1 MTRMSGG
8 CSDYL
13 AVVTRNVTILVLIAL
28 VNVGYPV
35 LGQESAP
42 TEITETFDRG
52 EFDRMRWFL
61 SNTSVAVT
69 QVDFS
74 RKKMRLIVPP
84 GPDKRPLMGLDSR
97 FGVEGDFDISVDYS
111 IRSLPKPEK
120 EWVNL
125 SIFIIGPDGMAAMT
139 RTHNSKSGQGYS
151 MWFQPSEGSKAKG
164 SARDVSTQD
173 KTGTLRLARV
183 GKELRYYAAATGQPQ
198 KEIGIV
204 DFGDRPIDKVAFQV
218 FTPASK
224 APIDIEFDNMTV
236 KADRFTKLVY
246 VPPSGNAALFW
257 ILSGLAAL
265 ALIWLAAWWIF
276 RRAR

>member
-1 MTRMSGG
+1 MARMRG
-8 CSDYL
+8 CSDHW
-13 AVVTRNVTILVLIAL
+13 AVVTRNVAILVLIASA
-28 VNVGYPV
+28 NVGYPA
-35 LGQESAP
+35 LGQETAP

-52 EFDRMRWFL
+52 EFDRMRWSL
-61 SNTSVAVT
+61 NNTSVAVT

-74 RKKMRLIVPP
+74 QKKMRLLIPP

-97 FGVEGDFDISVDYS
+97 FGFEGDFDISVDYS
-111 IRSLPKPEK
+111 IRSLPKPDK

-139 RTHNSKSGQGYS
+139 RTHNSKSGPGYS

-173 KTGTLRLARV
+173 KAGTLRLARV
-183 GKELRYYAAATGQPQ
+183 GKELRFYAAATGQPQ
-198 KEIGIV
+198 KEIGTV

-224 APIDIEFDNMTV
+224 APIDIEFDNMAA
-236 KADRFTKLVY
+236 KADRFTKLTY
-246 VPPSGNAALFW
+246 VPPTDNAALFW
-257 ILSGLAAL
+257 ILSGLAVVAVIVL
-265 ALIWLAAWWIF
+265 GGWLIS
-276 RRAR
+276 RRDR

>member
-1 MTRMSGG
+1 MLDVPFWARR
-8 CSDYL
+8 
-13 AVVTRNVTILVLIAL
+13 A
-28 VNVGYPV
+28 P
-35 LGQESAP
+35 P
-42 TEITETFDRG
+42 TEITESFDRG

-61 SNTSVAVT
+61 NNTSVAVT

-74 RKKMRLIVPP
+74 QKKMRLVIPP

-139 RTHNSKSGQGYS
+139 RTHNAKSGQGYS

-173 KTGTLRLARV
+173 KVGTLRLARV
-183 GKELRYYAAATGQPQ
+183 GKELRYYAAAAGGQPQ
-198 KEIGIV
+198 KEIGTV

-224 APIDIEFDNMTV
+224 APIDIEFDNISV

-257 ILSGLAAL
+257 ILSGLAVVAVIVL
-265 ALIWLAAWWIF
+265 AGWWIF
-276 RRAR
+276 RRDR

>member
-1 MTRMSGG
+1 M
-8 CSDYL
+8 
-13 AVVTRNVTILVLIAL
+13 TRNVAILVIIAS
-28 VNVGYPV
+28 VDVGYPV

-52 EFDRMRWFL
+52 EFDRMRWSL
-61 SNTSVAVT
+61 NNTSVAVT

-74 RKKMRLIVPP
+74 KRKMRLVIPP

-164 SARDVSTQD
+164 SAGTCRR
-173 KTGTLRLARV
+173 KTKRERCDW
-183 GKELRYYAAATGQPQ
+183 R
-198 KEIGIV
+198 
-204 DFGDRPIDKVAFQV
+204 
-218 FTPASK
+218 
-224 APIDIEFDNMTV
+224 
-236 KADRFTKLVY
+236 
-246 VPPSGNAALFW
+246 
-257 ILSGLAAL
+257 GLAKN
-265 ALIWLAAWWIF
+265 
-276 RRAR
+276 